1 MGLVVIGTLGY
12 MSGLMS
18 ARPMSWV
25 DALYMTVITLT
36 TVGFGEVEPLTPA
49 GELFTTTLILFGV
62 AFGAWAITTA
72 VEIVLGDTLWLS
84 VQRRKMTEAIEKL
97 RDHYNICG
105 YGRFGIQIVRDLRA
119 RGEPF
124 VIIDFDPTLEEQFI
138 EEQLMYLIGDATQDE
153 TLRRA
158 GVGRATGLVSALN
171 SDANNL
177 MTVLTAREFNSSLL
191 IVARA
196 NVETTESKLRRAG
209 ADRAITPDTIGGHR
223 LALALLRPAVHDF
236 MSGIFSFGSDTGVDL
251 GQLQVLPV
259 SPFAGQTIAGC
270 DLRRIR
276 NVSIL
281 AVRDIEGG
289 FNFNAAAQRVI
300 QPGETLIL
308 IGPAEAIYDLE
319 AMYGAEVSGG
329 T

>member
-18 ARPMSWV
+18 ARPMTWV

-49 GELFTTTLILFGV
+49 GELFTTGLILFGV

-97 RDHYNICG
+97 RDHYIICG
-105 YGRFGIQIVRDLRA
+105 YGRFGIPIVRDLRA
-119 RGEPF
+119 RGERF
-124 VIIDFDPTLEEQFI
+124 VIVDVDPALEEQFI
-138 EEQLMYLIGDATQDE
+138 EEQLIYLIGDATQDE

-177 MTVLTAREFNSSLL
+177 MTVLTAREFNL
-191 IVARA
+191 
-196 NVETTESKLRRAG
+196 
-209 ADRAITPDTIGGHR
+209 
-223 LALALLRPAVHDF
+223 PAAKY
-236 MSGIFSFGSDTGVDL
+236 L
-251 GQLQVLPV
+251 G
-259 SPFAGQTIAGC
+259 
-270 DLRRIR
+270 
-276 NVSIL
+276 
-281 AVRDIEGG
+281 
-289 FNFNAAAQRVI
+289 
-300 QPGETLIL
+300 
-308 IGPAEAIYDLE
+308 
-319 AMYGAEVSGG
+319 
-329 T
+329 

>member
-49 GELFTTTLILFGV
+49 GELFTTGLILFGV

-97 RDHYNICG
+97 RDHYIICG
-105 YGRFGIQIVRDLRA
+105 YGRFGIPIVRDLRA
-119 RGEPF
+119 RGERF
-124 VIIDFDPTLEEQFI
+124 VIVDVDPALEEQFI
-138 EEQLMYLIGDATQDE
+138 EEQLIYLIGDATQDE

-177 MTVLTAREFNSSLL
+177 MTVLTAREFNL
-191 IVARA
+191 
-196 NVETTESKLRRAG
+196 
-209 ADRAITPDTIGGHR
+209 
-223 LALALLRPAVHDF
+223 PAAKY
-236 MSGIFSFGSDTGVDL
+236 L
-251 GQLQVLPV
+251 G
-259 SPFAGQTIAGC
+259 
-270 DLRRIR
+270 
-276 NVSIL
+276 
-281 AVRDIEGG
+281 
-289 FNFNAAAQRVI
+289 
-300 QPGETLIL
+300 
-308 IGPAEAIYDLE
+308 
-319 AMYGAEVSGG
+319 
-329 T
+329 